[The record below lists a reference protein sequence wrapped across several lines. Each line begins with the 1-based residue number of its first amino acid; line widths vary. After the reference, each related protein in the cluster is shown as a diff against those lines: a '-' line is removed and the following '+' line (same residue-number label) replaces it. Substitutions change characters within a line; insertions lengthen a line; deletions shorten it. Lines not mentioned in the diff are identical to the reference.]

1 MVPGRPSQV
10 LLQTSTGERA
20 AVLRGAASELK
31 LFLRWCD
38 ELGGMEPAV
47 RRGRDCPWDCPETAS
62 SRTGEAASS
71 VERHRGHSSGAHYK
85 SIAELIYQLN
95 S

>member
-47 RRGRDCPWDCPETAS
+47 RRGRERERVSERETA
-62 SRTGEAASS
+62 REKEGGRGERAEALPAL
-71 VERHRGHSSGAHYK
+71 VRRAGRHGAGGT
-85 SIAELIYQLN
+85 
-95 S
+95 